1 MSALAAIDIAL
12 WDIKGKALGVP
23 VYQLLGGKCRDRV
36 RTYPAVFKFTRQEMA
51 DRCLRYK
58 KQGFT
63 AAGLMITADMS
74 QKESRMEDMIFNSKV
89 HMQAEKVKACRR
101 AAGDGFDLIPEV
113 HRSMNFAQ
121 AAAFV
126 KSVEKYNLL
135 FLEDPIPPDNNN
147 AMAALAQSISIPIAT
162 GERFININEFEDLL
176 AENGARYIGPD
187 VCALGGITPS
197 KKAAAIAEAHYVDIM
212 PHNPLG
218 PVSTA
223 ACLQLDAAVPNVC
236 IHEFPSFYT
245 YMVTDL
251 FTDPADKK
259 RSPQI
264 CRRKQPGLTTN
275 FTVSRPWPKP
285 RCFPLFLP
293 GTKPWQPFSLR

>member
-1 MSALAAIDIAL
+1 MAVGVLNTSFPRLTYHDIAL
-12 WDIKGKALGVP
+12 EKVRLAVPGSLMCRADISPDSTTAKKP
-23 VYQLLGGKCRDRV
+23 LL
-36 RTYPAVFKFTRQEMA
+36 
-51 DRCLRYK
+51 
-58 KQGFT
+58 
-63 AAGLMITADMS
+63 ITADEVKDIPFLIPYADTGFYRCAGYLM
-74 QKESRMEDMIFNSKV
+74 K
-89 HMQAEKVKACRR
+89 QAGLYPAKTMTYGNMNTAYQLCARGV
-101 AAGDGFDLIPEV
+101 GDDFDLIPEI

-121 AAAFV
+121 AAAFA

-197 KKAAAIAEAHYVDIM
+197 KKAAAIADAHYVDIM

-223 ACLQLDAAVPNVC
+223 ACSWMRRCRMCAYRN
-236 IHEFPSFYT
+236 FPA
-245 YMVTDL
+245 
-251 FTDPADKK
+251 FTLIWSQTF
-259 RSPQI
+259 SPTRRTKNAHRRYS
-264 CRRKQPGLTTN
+264 RRKH
-275 FTVSRPWPKP
+275 F
-285 RCFPLFLP
+285 
-293 GTKPWQPFSLR
+293 